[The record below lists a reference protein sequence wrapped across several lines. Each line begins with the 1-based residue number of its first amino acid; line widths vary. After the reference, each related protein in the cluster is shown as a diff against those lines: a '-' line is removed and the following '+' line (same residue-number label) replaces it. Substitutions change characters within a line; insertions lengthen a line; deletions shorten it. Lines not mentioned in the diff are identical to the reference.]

1 MNLYTTGI
9 KLTYYVEFHTLS
21 YISTRCQYLSSYI
34 HHNHVNILQFSVED
48 IHCNHERITW
58 SRRLSI
64 SKHPKIVLFRIQN
77 SEFRM
82 NTSFRNSL
90 EAEWRESEYDFAKV
104 PKILNRGNPHSEPS
118 EIESINT
125 YKQKRIR
132 TAQVRPE
139 IYLYNSR

>member
-1 MNLYTTGI
+1 
-9 KLTYYVEFHTLS
+9 
-21 YISTRCQYLSSYI
+21 
-34 HHNHVNILQFSVED
+34 
-48 IHCNHERITW
+48 
-58 SRRLSI
+58 
-64 SKHPKIVLFRIQN
+64 
-77 SEFRM
+77 M